1 MAFKLVMFD
10 LRVKMLKELC
20 GPISRCGLSSV
31 CASTQVQF
39 SRVVSTGTPHGPPHS
54 RIGCCA
60 VLFRAATTRARRPR
74 RCRVYERYALS
85 YASLAEKTAS
95 TATLNSY
102 PVLSAACVEA
112 YL

>member
-20 GPISRCGLSSV
+20 GPISRCGLLSV

-54 RIGCCA
+54 RIRCCA
-60 VLFRAATTRARRPR
+60 VLCCAVLCCAIPILQLQPEPAGLADVACTN
-74 RCRVYERYALS
+74 ERYALS
-85 YASLAEKTAS
+85 EASLAE
-95 TATLNSY
+95 
-102 PVLSAACVEA
+102 
-112 YL
+112 